1 MKKRKKTTNEKRER
15 KKRRRK
21 NEKRKKKREIQI
33 LSNCVMW
40 KPPVSQI
47 QTEGK
52 VIKSKRENLVGFSLS
67 FRSNLKKKGDILLGL
82 LFLENLEDGPKECK
96 N

>member
-1 MKKRKKTTNEKRER
+1 MKKRNEKEKENHKR
-15 KKRRRK
+15 KKRRKK

-52 VIKSKRENLVGFSLS
+52 VIKSKRENLVGVFL
-67 FRSNLKKKGDILLGL
+67 FRFAQI
-82 LFLENLEDGPKECK
+82 
-96 N
+96 